1 MKSFFKAVALLS
13 FFFVLHSFAEEIDLK
28 TKIGK
33 VVYLDFWA
41 SWCEP
46 CKKSFP
52 WMNELQKKYTAQGLE
67 VITINL
73 DSDKKLADAF
83 LKEHPATFKVVFD
96 PKSVNVEKFK
106 VQGMPSSFI
115 YNRKGEIIK
124 STQGF
129 DNAEAVQIENTIVQ
143 ALKESP

>member
-1 MKSFFKAVALLS
+1 MKRLLKAITVFSFLILTY
-13 FFFVLHSFAEEIDLK
+13 SFAEEINLK

-52 WMNELQKKYTAQGLE
+52 WMNELQKKYASQGLE
-67 VITINL
+67 VITVNL

-83 LKEHPATFKVVFD
+83 LKEHPASFKVVFD
-96 PKSVNVEKFK
+96 PKSVNVDKFK

-129 DNAEAVQIENTIVQ
+129 DNAEATLIENAIVQ
-143 ALKESP
+143 ALKEAP